1 MVYVCQKEYN
11 QKFIE
16 DNYLTLSND
25 KGSIPLYMQIKEF
38 MIAKISNKQWLPS
51 ETIPSEMQLARDLEV
66 SQGTVRK
73 AITEL
78 VDNNVLIRKQGKGTF
93 VANHDIQRA
102 LFHFFHI
109 TDNAGTKVIPQSKTI
124 SCRRKKASKNEAF
137 KLQLKKGTTVIC
149 IDRIRMFDGKATM
162 LETVILPAKLF
173 ATLDKDCE
181 LPNMLYEL
189 YERQFGIT
197 VHSANEQLRA
207 VAASKREASLLNL
220 PPKTPLI
227 EIERIALTLNKKPI
241 ELRISHC
248 YTKQHYYENTIF

>member
-1 MVYVCQKEYN
+1 M
-11 QKFIE
+11 I
-16 DNYLTLSND
+16 LSNEN
-25 KGSIPLYMQIKEF
+25 GSIPLYIQIKEF
-38 MIAKISNKQWLPS
+38 IITKISNKQWLPS
-51 ETIPSEMQLARDLEV
+51 EIIPSEMQLARELDV

-109 TDNAGTKVIPQSKTI
+109 TDNDGTKVIPQSKTL
-124 SCRRKKASKNEAF
+124 SCRRKKASNNEAS

-149 IDRIRMFDGKATM
+149 IERIRMFDGIPTM
-162 LETVILPAKLF
+162 LESITLPAKMF
-173 ATLDKDCE
+173 ATLDGDCE

-189 YERQFGIT
+189 YESKYGIT
-197 VHSANEQLRA
+197 VHSANERLRA
-207 VAASKREASLLNL
+207 IPASKREASLLKL
-220 PPKTPLI
+220 PPQTPLI
-227 EIERIALTLNKKPI
+227 EIERLALTLNKKPI

-248 YTKQHYYENTIF
+248 YTRKHYYENTIF